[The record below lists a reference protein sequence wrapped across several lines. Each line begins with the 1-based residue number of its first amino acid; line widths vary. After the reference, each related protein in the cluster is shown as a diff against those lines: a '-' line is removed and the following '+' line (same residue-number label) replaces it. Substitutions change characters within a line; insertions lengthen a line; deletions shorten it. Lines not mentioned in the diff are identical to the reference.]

1 MSGSINQLF
10 SLAPWQ
16 SAAAQPN
23 ALNYAGGDMGLTDI
37 SQWLPY
43 QTYAQFL
50 PQQQQQMLTQP
61 QGQQTP
67 TPQQPQAPGQPQQL
81 TTDQQAQQMAILMQ
95 IAGVGRPNYGGAG
108 PGGDQGAAGQGY

>member
-16 SAAAQPN
+16 SAVAQPN

-50 PQQQQQMLTQP
+50 PQQA
-61 QGQQTP
+61 QGQSQQTP
-67 TPQQPQAPGQPQQL
+67 QPTVPGQPQQPMSP
-81 TTDQQAQQMAILMQ
+81 DQQA
-95 IAGVGRPNYGGAG
+95 
-108 PGGDQGAAGQGY
+108 

>member
-10 SLAPWQ
+10 GLAPWQ

-37 SQWLPY
+37 SNWLPY
-43 QTYAQFL
+43 QTMLQFM
-50 PQQQQQMLTQP
+50 PQQT
-61 QGQQTP
+61 QGQQAQA
-67 TPQQPQAPGQPQQL
+67 PQPAAPGQPQQL
-81 TTDQQAQQMAILMQ
+81 TPDQQAQQMAMLMQ

>member
-10 SLAPWQ
+10 GLLPWQ
-16 SAAAQPN
+16 SAVAQPN

-43 QTYAQFL
+43 QSLLQFM
-50 PQQQQQMLTQP
+50 PQQAPQP
-61 QGQQTP
+61 QSQDQS
-67 TPQQPQAPGQPQQL
+67 QQPTVPGQPQQL
-81 TTDQQAQQMAILMQ
+81 TPDQQAQQMAILMQ